1 MAAIDLKDR
10 KISTLE
16 KQEKSKVAIAQALI
30 SNLGLLIL
38 QDPFTGLDR
47 KEAQTLITVL
57 REERDVGRSILVS
70 IGNSN
75 HSLLS

>member
-38 QDPFTGLDR
+38 
-47 KEAQTLITVL
+47 
-57 REERDVGRSILVS
+57 
-70 IGNSN
+70 
-75 HSLLS
+75 

>member
-47 KEAQTLITVL
+47 KEAQTLIAVL
-57 REERDVGRSILVS
+57 RGERDVGRSILVS